1 MEVFSMNH
9 VTVGVRQFQTFYLL
23 AIMLLLQA
31 CAGAN
36 PIAKAETT
44 EQRAYA
50 TYGTFVII
58 EEQAAKLV
66 SSGQIPNSA
75 VQAIGRADAAAKP
88 VADSL
93 LDAALEF
100 TVIRAEFEAG
110 GGTGEERY
118 VRAMNELNSWI
129 ERITPLVANLITA
142 VKGAE

>member
-1 MEVFSMNH
+1 MNH

-31 CAGAN
+31 CAGAS

-44 EQRAYA
+44 EQRAFA

-66 SSGQIPNSA
+66 SSGQIPDSA
-75 VQAIGRADAAAKP
+75 VRAIARADAQVKS

-93 LDAALEF
+93 LDATLEF
-100 TVIRAEFEAG
+100 AVIRAEFEAG
-110 GGTGEERY
+110 GTGEEQF
-118 VRAMNELNSWI
+118 VRAMNELNGWV
-129 ERITPLVANLITA
+129 ERARPLIANLISA
-142 VKGAE
+142 VRGAE

>member
-1 MEVFSMNH
+1 MNH

-44 EQRAYA
+44 EQRAFA

-66 SSGQIPNSA
+66 SSGQIPDSA
-75 VQAIGRADAAAKP
+75 VRAIARADSQVKP

-93 LDAALEF
+93 LDATLEF

-110 GGTGEERY
+110 GTGEERF
-118 VRAMNELNSWI
+118 VRAMNELNSWV
-129 ERITPLVANLITA
+129 ERARPLIANLISA
-142 VKGAE
+142 VQGAE

>member
-1 MEVFSMNH
+1 MNQL
-9 VTVGVRQFQTFYLL
+9 TMRVRQIQTFYLL
-23 AIMLLLQA
+23 AIVFALQA
-31 CAGAN
+31 CAGSN

-44 EQRAYA
+44 EQRAFA

-66 SSGQIPNSA
+66 SSGQLSDSA
-75 VQAIGRADAAAKP
+75 VRAIGRADAQVKS

-93 LDAALEF
+93 LNATLEF

-110 GGTGEERY
+110 ETGEERF

-129 ERITPLVANLITA
+129 ERARPLIANLITA
-142 VKGAE
+142 VRGAE

>member
-1 MEVFSMNH
+1 MNY

-44 EQRAYA
+44 EQRAFA

-66 SSGQIPNSA
+66 SSGQIPDSA
-75 VQAIGRADAAAKP
+75 VRAIARADAQVKP

-93 LDAALEF
+93 LDATLEF
-100 TVIRAEFEAG
+100 AVIKAEFEAG
-110 GGTGEERY
+110 ATGEERF
-118 VRAMNELNSWI
+118 VRAMNELNSWV
-129 ERITPLVANLITA
+129 ERARPLIANLISA
-142 VKGAE
+142 VQGAE